1 MTSSDPGYMLHGIG
15 GVLPGRR
22 VSRRGFFV
30 KQRQSARKR
39 VMIVAGEASG
49 DLHGARLVREL
60 RARASGIDFW
70 GIGGKALRSEGVR
83 LAVDC
88 NTLAVVGITEVL
100 PRLPQILAGMNTAK
114 NLLRDVCPDLLILID
129 FPDFNLH
136 LAATAKRIGV
146 PVLYYITPQ
155 VWAWRK
161 GRVRILKRRIDHA
174 AVILPFEADFFRRH
188 GIAATYVG
196 HPLLDHEPPKN
207 TPTGRLWPETGAG
220 GPLVALLPGSRER
233 EVAGHLPAMVE
244 AADRLARR
252 HPELRF
258 AVSVAPS
265 VRRETVEE
273 ILIHRSS
280 LTPAALTVTEAPVEA
295 LFSACTMAVAVSG
308 TVTLQAALAGT
319 PTVIVYRVS
328 ALSYWAGRT
337 LIRVPFIGLANLIA
351 GRQVMPELIQKEAN
365 ADRIARAVEQI
376 VFSPETLERM
386 RRELSRIRLRMGRPG
401 ASARVA
407 DIAMNLLGAPR
418 R

>member
-1 MTSSDPGYMLHGIG
+1 
-15 GVLPGRR
+15 
-22 VSRRGFFV
+22 
-30 KQRQSARKR
+30 
-39 VMIVAGEASG
+39 MIVAGEASG
-49 DLHGARLVREL
+49 DLHGARLVNEI
-60 RARASGIDFW
+60 RARAPGTSFW
-70 GIGGKALRSEGVR
+70 GIGGKALRKAGVR

-88 NTLAVVGITEVL
+88 NTLAVVGLTEVL
-100 PRLPQILAGMNTAK
+100 PRLPWILAGMNTAK
-114 NLLRDVCPDLLILID
+114 NLLRDVRPDLLILID

-146 PVLYYITPQ
+146 PVLYYIAPQ

-161 GRVRILKRRIDHA
+161 GRVRIMKRRIDHA
-174 AVILPFEADFFRRH
+174 AVILPFEASFFRHH

-196 HPLLDHEPPKN
+196 HPLLDDEPPK
-207 TPTGRLWPETGAG
+207 TSAAESLWPETEAK
-220 GPLVALLPGSRER
+220 GPLVAFLPGSRER
-233 EVAGHLPAMVE
+233 EVAGHLPAMID

-265 VRRETVEE
+265 VRRKTVEE
-273 ILIHRSS
+273 ILTARPFSM
-280 LTPAALTVTEAPVEA
+280 PAALTVTEAPVEA
-295 LFSACTMAVAVSG
+295 LFSICTMAVAVSG
-308 TVTLQAALAGT
+308 TVTLQAALART

-365 ADRIARAVEQI
+365 ADRIARTVEQI
-376 VFSPETLERM
+376 VFSSETLERM
-386 RRELSRIRLRMGRPG
+386 RSELSRIRLRMGRPG
-401 ASARVA
+401 ASGRVA
-407 DIAMNLLGAPR
+407 DIAVDMLGASR

>member
-1 MTSSDPGYMLHGIG
+1 MNLRKTA
-15 GVLPGRR
+15 V
-22 VSRRGFFV
+22 
-30 KQRQSARKR
+30 KR

-49 DLHGARLVREL
+49 DLHGARLVREM
-60 RARASGIDFW
+60 RARIPGTEFW
-70 GIGGKALRSEGVR
+70 GIGGKALRREGVR

-88 NTLAVVGITEVL
+88 NALAVVGITEVL

-114 NLLRDVCPDLLILID
+114 NLLRDVRPDLLILID

-161 GRVRILKRRIDHA
+161 GRARIIQRRIDHA

-196 HPLLDHEPPKN
+196 HPLLDDEPPK
-207 TPTGRLWPETGAG
+207 TVPEGRLWPETGAG

-233 EVAGHLPAMVE
+233 EVAGHLPVMAE
-244 AADRLARR
+244 AADRLVRR
-252 HPELRF
+252 YPELRF

-265 VRRETVEE
+265 VRRQTVEK
-273 ILIHRSS
+273 ILAHRSS
-280 LTPAALTVTEAPVEA
+280 LTPAAFTVTESPVEA

-308 TVTLQAALAGT
+308 TVTLQAALAET

-365 ADRIARAVEQI
+365 ADRIARTVEQI

-401 ASARVA
+401 ASGRVA
-407 DIAMNLLGAPR
+407 DIAMKMLGVSGRQEAGKQEGLKKSDQDAG
-418 R
+418 